1 MEKLKRK
8 RGRAE
13 FGIDKGGWKETEEI
27 LYFFSSM
34 FP

>member
-1 MEKLKRK
+1 MKELKRN

-13 FGIDKGGWKETEEI
+13 FGIDEERWKEKGET

>member
-1 MEKLKRK
+1 MEELKRK

-13 FGIDKGGWKETEEI
+13 FGIDKGRWGETGEI